1 MRMFPN
7 DEAAEQWFIEGRWP
21 TGVRCPYCH
30 SDRATR
36 CTHKTM
42 PFRCPSCRTFF
53 SVKTNT
59 VMHASRVG
67 YQKWAIAIYLM
78 TTRIKGISSMNMH
91 REIGV
96 TQKTAWY
103 MCHRIRKCW
112 EQGRSLFDGP
122 VEVDEVY
129 IGGKEKNKHSNKKL
143 RAGRGTVGKAIVAG
157 AKDRESNQISAAVVG
172 GTKRA
177 DLHQFTHER
186 IDLDAMVFTDD
197 LKSYD
202 GLRNHA
208 VVRHGVGEYVSDQAH
223 VNGMESFWALLKRGY
238 HGTYHRMSP
247 AHLQRYVDE
256 FAGRHNQR
264 PLDTEVQMRL
274 MAQGMVGK
282 RLHYRDLKVGK
293 EHGDVRV
300 AQ

>member
-1 MRMFPN
+1 MEEPRYSCIPAN
-7 DEAAEQWFIEGRWP
+7 P
-21 TGVRCPYCH
+21 
-30 SDRATR
+30 
-36 CTHKTM
+36 KTLVA
-42 PFRCPSCRTFF
+42 FLASNSLNF
-53 SVKTNT
+53 SVRIPFNCATCSAALI
-59 VMHASRVG
+59 ASPG
-67 YQKWAIAIYLM
+67 SYL
-78 TTRIKGISSMNMH
+78 RWS
-91 REIGV
+91 
-96 TQKTAWY
+96 TAWY

-112 EQGRSLFDGP
+112 EQGRGLFEGP

-143 RAGRGTVGKAIVAG
+143 RAGRGTGTVGKTIVAG
-157 AKDRESNQISAAVVG
+157 AKDRASNQIGAAVVG

-186 IDLDAMVFTDD
+186 IDTDAMVFTDD

-247 AHLQRYVDE
+247 AHLQRYIDE
-256 FAGRHNQR
+256 FAGRYNQR
-264 PLDTEVQMRL
+264 PLDTEVQMRM

-282 RLHYRDLKVGK
+282 RLYHRDLRVGE